1 MFAKDKSG
9 ALVEVSPVVRE
20 LIEKQGITDFKKKRQ
35 IVKAASDLDLVPP
48 SVEEQ
53 VSGSGE
59 WKKYTKDGS
68 KEEHL
73 YVAIPSA
80 ILPDGTS
87 AQGLFIR
94 AEIAPAFLQELAR
107 LIETGSK

>member
-9 ALVEVSPVVRE
+9 NLVEVSPVVQK
-20 LIEKQGITDFKKKRQ
+20 LIEAQGITDFKKKRQ
-35 IVKAASDLDLVPP
+35 IVKAAAELDLVPP

-53 VSGSGE
+53 VAGSGK
-59 WKKYTKDGS
+59 WQKYAKEGS

-73 YVAIPSA
+73 YLAIPST

-87 AQGLFIR
+87 AQGVFIR
-94 AEIAPAFLQELAR
+94 AEVASAMFQELAR
-107 LIETGSK
+107 LIEEGSK